1 VVIAKRRPASSGS
14 GYVLDDQIGF
24 LLRQVTQRHTTIFSH
39 LMGDGLTPMQWAVL
53 AKLLEIGS
61 TSQTALGRAVTM
73 DAATVKGTVDRLVAR
88 NLVVRLQD
96 AEDRRKLLVDL
107 TEEGREIWM
116 RRAPSPARPW
126 PRWTTTKPCDSSRF
140 WRRCDSRHS
149 LTQPLTRPYISIFI
163 EIWRNQTP

>member
-96 AEDRRKLLVDL
+96 AEDRRKLWVDL
-107 TEEGREIWM
+107 TEEGRETTLRNLDAASAITRETLAPLDDDEAVRLFALLAKM
-116 RRAPSPARPW
+116 R
-126 PRWTTTKPCDSSRF
+126 
-140 WRRCDSRHS
+140 
-149 LTQPLTRPYISIFI
+149 
-163 EIWRNQTP
+163 